1 MSGKDVTI
9 MPVEFNPVRTCQMP
23 RGEKLLNRIWGCVS
37 VILFRASPF
46 FARSY
51 RGMLFKLFSMIG
63 RKYGYGQYGLLGTG
77 STISRRTRIDYPW
90 KVFVSSGSFMGNWV
104 WLYAMAP
111 IEIGN
116 DVCISESVTI
126 LTGTHDVT
134 SVNFDLVTKP
144 IKICDKVW
152 IATGAMILPGV
163 TIGEGAVV
171 AAGAVVTKDVEPWT
185 VVGGNP
191 AKFIKKRVLNG

>member
-1 MSGKDVTI
+1 MNI
-9 MPVEFNPVRTCQMP
+9 MAVEFTPVRTNQMS
-23 RGEKLLNRIWGCVS
+23 RGEKLWNRIWGCVS
-37 VILFRASPF
+37 AILFIASPF
-46 FARSY
+46 FASSY

-63 RKYGYGQYGLLGTG
+63 RKCRYGKNGHLGTG

-90 KVFVSSGSFMGNWV
+90 KVSIMSGSFMGDRV
-104 WLYAMAP
+104 WLYAMAS

-116 DVCISESVTI
+116 DVCISESVSI

-134 SVNFDLVTKP
+134 SVNFNLVTKP
-144 IKICDKVW
+144 IKVCDKVW

-163 TIGEGAVV
+163 TIGEGAVI